1 MMKFQIIQ
9 IFQKI
14 KDNICGDAC
23 KQLCLYKNKI
33 AMEHSSNLS
42 YNDIYKLFMITVK
55 KKKQEIGYSDFQK
68 GIQHAAT
75 RCHQ

>member
-9 IFQKI
+9 FFQKI

-42 YNDIYKLFMITVK
+42 Y
-55 KKKQEIGYSDFQK
+55 
-68 GIQHAAT
+68 
-75 RCHQ
+75 R

>member
-55 KKKQEIGYSDFQK
+55 KKKQEIGFFFFQK
-68 GIQHAAT
+68 VFQHAAT

>member
-33 AMEHSSNLS
+33 ALEHSSNLS

-55 KKKQEIGYSDFQK
+55 KKKQEIGYPD
-68 GIQHAAT
+68 
-75 RCHQ
+75 

>member
-1 MMKFQIIQ
+1 VTEKGTGNCSESLVTEIQ
-9 IFQKI
+9 N
-14 KDNICGDAC
+14 NICGDAC

-55 KKKQEIGYSDFQK
+55 KKKQEIGYPD
-68 GIQHAAT
+68 
-75 RCHQ
+75 